1 MATLHRNCHSPS
13 LGLTVKLSIV
23 RTIFENGCLN
33 LSPQKKNQWKIEQQ
47 GKRFNNLA
55 TIRRAS
61 LRARRKLASSLARPI
76 CDLDFSRRPQP
87 FCHDKTEP
95 PG

>member
-1 MATLHRNCHSPS
+1 
-13 LGLTVKLSIV
+13 V

-47 GKRFNNLA
+47 CKRFNILA

-61 LRARRKLASSLARPI
+61 SFVSNLATDLRPGSS
-76 CDLDFSRRPQP
+76 
-87 FCHDKTEP
+87 
-95 PG
+95 

>member
-1 MATLHRNCHSPS
+1 VESPAGVLFLQSGYGFRKSSGS
-13 LGLTVKLSIV
+13 LAM
-23 RTIFENGCLN
+23 F
-33 LSPQKKNQWKIEQQ
+33 
-47 GKRFNNLA
+47 A
-55 TIRRAS
+55 AIRRAS
-61 LRARRKLASSLARPI
+61 LRAWRKLASSLARPI

>member
-1 MATLHRNCHSPS
+1 VPVATLHRNCHSPS

-33 LSPQKKNQWKIEQQ
+33 LSPQKKNQWKIEQ
-47 GKRFNNLA
+47 GKRFNILA

-61 LRARRKLASSLARPI
+61 SFVSNLATDLRPGSS
-76 CDLDFSRRPQP
+76 
-87 FCHDKTEP
+87 
-95 PG
+95 

>member
-1 MATLHRNCHSPS
+1 VATLHRNCHSPS

-47 GKRFNNLA
+47 GRRFNILA

-61 LRARRKLASSLARPI
+61 SLLSNLAALRRPASS
-76 CDLDFSRRPQP
+76 S
-87 FCHDKTEP
+87 
-95 PG
+95 